1 MKDFDPSKSEATQPP
16 PITDRAW
23 PQETAFSQASHY
35 SPSSSVV
42 RFTWHSVLYLFL
54 LSASNSHL
62 NHYWRRVILSS
73 SEWNRPTR
81 HCSTES
87 SPIERRLFSS
97 PFSALFSRVFPA
109 QSADS
114 VWILWEEATDRQAD
128 CSVFHCALFSLSS
141 AMSRRLGICWYC
153 SFTSSHPLFN
163 WRYFCISSPPP
174 LLISKVRISQYSLC
188 ILSNWRLGFSLFSD
202 TSSQQKQCKFCWAQL
217 LLALLK
223 HYSTTAYQ
231 LVNTA

>member
-87 SPIERRLFSS
+87 SSIERCLFSS
-97 PFSALFSRVFPA
+97 PLSALFSRVFPA

-128 CSVFHCALFSLSS
+128 CSVFHCALSFSAS
-141 AMSRRLGICWYC
+141 
-153 SFTSSHPLFN
+153 PLPCLVVWAFVD
-163 WRYFCISSPPP
+163 IVHSLP
-174 LLISKVRISQYSLC
+174 RI
-188 ILSNWRLGFSLFSD
+188 LFS
-202 TSSQQKQCKFCWAQL
+202 TGAIFASALPLPFWSVRWGFRNTLFVFCLIDDWDFLSFQTRHLNKSNANSVE
-217 LLALLK
+217 
-223 HYSTTAYQ
+223 HNFFSPF
-231 LVNTA
+231 